1 MLFENNEE
9 KRSTVW
15 RAVLTVSSILIV
27 IIAVFFVVKLFTS
40 NPLEG
45 NWVSED
51 NGEMIQIDDNGQLT
65 VIPSDESGD
74 RYTFRYSVDTKTKVL
89 TVQTEDAA
97 SSDEELSGTYS
108 YSVEQDTLTLT
119 EREYGEQAVFVRQ

>member
-1 MLFENNEE
+1 M
-9 KRSTVW
+9 
-15 RAVLTVSSILIV
+15 TVSSILIV

-65 VIPSDESGD
+65 VIPSDESVGQVYVQIQRGYKDKSTDSPD
-74 RYTFRYSVDTKTKVL
+74 RGR
-89 TVQTEDAA
+89 
-97 SSDEELSGTYS
+97 G
-108 YSVEQDTLTLT
+108 
-119 EREYGEQAVFVRQ
+119 VF